1 MDWVNKLE
9 LTEIKVKV
17 INMILN
23 KEDGHYEEHPAQLK
37 EDLIKLVAII
47 EANEPTV
54 PK

>member
-9 LTEIKVKV
+9 LTEFKVKV

-23 KEDGHYEEHPAQLK
+23 QEDGHYEEHPEKLK
-37 EDLIKLVAII
+37 EDLINLVAYI
-47 EANEPTV
+47 EAHEPTI

>member
-23 KEDGHYEEHPAQLK
+23 QEDGHYEEHPDQLK
-37 EDLIKLVAII
+37 EDLIKLVATI
-47 EANEPTV
+47 EALEPTV